1 MSNEL
6 KHFIKK
12 KLSSGVYTDWTFVN
26 ISSFGMLVTA
36 VLFGEAGIY
45 TLIIV
50 CIIVLIVFIVQ
61 DRKDKKGQDTPVNDQ

>member
-1 MSNEL
+1 
-6 KHFIKK
+6 
-12 KLSSGVYTDWTFVN
+12 
-26 ISSFGMLVTA
+26 MLVTA